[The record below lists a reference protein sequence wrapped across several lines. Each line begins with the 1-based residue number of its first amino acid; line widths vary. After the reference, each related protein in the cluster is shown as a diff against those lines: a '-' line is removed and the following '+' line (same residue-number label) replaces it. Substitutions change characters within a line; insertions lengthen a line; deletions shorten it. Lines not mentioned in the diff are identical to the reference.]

1 MEEIIQIYTD
11 GSCLGNPG
19 PGGWGAILLYKKV
32 KKVLQGN
39 APETT
44 NNRMELMAAIK
55 GLEAVKRPLP
65 IHVFTDSSYVK
76 DGITKW
82 LKGWVNNGWKT
93 ANKKPVKNQDL
104 WEQLAALEAKHDV
117 VWNWVKAHNGD
128 EYNEEVDDLARNAA
142 EKLKDV

>member
-1 MEEIIQIYTD
+1 MAEIIQIYTD

-19 PGGWGAILLYKKV
+19 PGGWGAILLYKKS
-32 KKVLQGN
+32 KKILQGN

-82 LKGWVNNGWKT
+82 LKGWVKNGWKT

-104 WEQLAALEAKHDV
+104 WEQLAALEEKHAV

-142 EKLKDV
+142 EKLKND

>member
-1 MEEIIQIYTD
+1 MEIIQIYTD

-19 PGGWGAILLYKKV
+19 PGGWGAILLYKKS
-32 KKVLQGN
+32 KKILQGN

-117 VWNWVKAHNGD
+117 VWNWVKAHNGNK
-128 EYNEEVDDLARNAA
+128 YNEEVDDLARNAA
-142 EKLKDV
+142 EKLKDE